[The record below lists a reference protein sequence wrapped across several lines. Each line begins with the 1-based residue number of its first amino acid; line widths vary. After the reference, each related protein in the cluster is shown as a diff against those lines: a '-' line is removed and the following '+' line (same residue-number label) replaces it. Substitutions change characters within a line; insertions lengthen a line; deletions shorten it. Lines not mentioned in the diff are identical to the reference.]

1 MVYTPTDAVIDPSTN
16 PAVHAREMNEF

>member
-1 MVYTPTDAVIDPSTN
+1 MVYTPTDAVIDPITN